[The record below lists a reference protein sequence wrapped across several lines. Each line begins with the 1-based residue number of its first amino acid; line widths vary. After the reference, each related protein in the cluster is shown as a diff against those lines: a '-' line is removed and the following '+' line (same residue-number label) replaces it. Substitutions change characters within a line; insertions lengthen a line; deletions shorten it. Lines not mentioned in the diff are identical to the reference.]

1 MQSNISDFT
10 KYKNIVILSG
20 AGVSTN
26 CGIPDF
32 RGHQGVYTNNKN
44 YNNDNISTT
53 SLIESV
59 QNKEP
64 GRSHMFAKILFD
76 IGILKRVYTQNIDG
90 LYQKIGVPQDK
101 IVEVHGN
108 TDNVIRFGD
117 SISNDVMSMIHQDF
131 IDDVKDI
138 DCIIIMGTSLK
149 VYPFAALPN
158 MVGKKCARYIVNN
171 VNCYDVPKN
180 IVTRNF
186 FDMDRYEGN
195 GLSSSTS
202 TTIKIGKRIVST
214 QHRWSS
220 KGKWK
225 TQQCFWE
232 DVDKWSQRH
241 IDAFNEMIISQ
252 K

>member
-1 MQSNISDFT
+1 MCTYNKIIDFT
-10 KYKNIVILSG
+10 RYKNIVILSG

-32 RGHQGVYTNNKN
+32 RGQNGIYTNNT
-44 YNNDNISTT
+44 NDNISTK

-59 QNKEP
+59 QDKEP
-64 GRSHMFAKILFD
+64 GRSHVFAKILFD
-76 IGILKRVYTQNIDG
+76 MGILRRIYTQNIDM
-90 LYQKIGVPQDK
+90 LYQKSGIPQDK

-108 TDNVIRFGD
+108 KDTNVVMFGD
-117 SISNDVMSMIHQDF
+117 SISDDVMSMIHKDF

-138 DCIIIMGTSLK
+138 DCIIVMGTSLK

-158 MVGKKCARYIVNN
+158 MVGRRCVRYIVNN

-186 FDMDRYEGN
+186 FDMDRYEDN
-195 GLSSSTS
+195 GLSSSMS
-202 TTIKIGKRIVST
+202 TTIKIGKRVVST